1 MLIDTDRLVSKEK
14 LRKNFDHYL
23 GLAKKGGGP
32 LAVTNDSE
40 IVALMI
46 SPQEY
51 EDLQGA
57 QIADLIRSRADEAT
71 ISTEEV
77 RKRVAKAIKRGT
89 KK

>member
-1 MLIDTDRLVSKEK
+1 MLIDKNNLVSKEK
-14 LRKNFDHYL
+14 LRKNMDHYL
-23 GLAKKGGGP
+23 RMAKRGGGP

-51 EDLQGA
+51 EALQGA
-57 QIADLIRSRADEAT
+57 HVAKLIRSRAGDPL
-71 ISTEEV
+71 ISTDEV
-77 RKRVAKAIKRGT
+77 RKRVAKAIKRGA